1 MQDKKIDFYSQAHLL
16 VAAIRVYEHTNSQP
30 PTLEDLCRTINFS
43 IEQGSFI
50 CRRLE
55 ELDIIEAVEGSFGVR
70 LFVRNHL
77 KIEDIPRGEQESK
90 LEEEL
95 KKFQDDQKAFSHK
108 IESFQ
113 AQQQQK
119 KKDLFAE
126 MEKKLKEDFGWLFL
140 WYSNLALRAGCR

>member
-1 MQDKKIDFYSQAHLL
+1 MQDKETDFYSQAHLF
-16 VAAIRVYEHTNSQP
+16 VAAIRVYEHVNSRP
-30 PTLEDLCRTINFS
+30 PSLEDLCQTINLS
-43 IEQGSFI
+43 IEQGNLI

-55 ELDIIEAVEGSFGVR
+55 DLDVIEAVEGTFGVR
-70 LFVRNHL
+70 LFVRNHV
-77 KIEDIPRGEQESK
+77 KIEDIPRGVQESK

-95 KKFQDDQKAFSHK
+95 RKFQDNQKAISHK

-126 MEKKLKEDFGWLFL
+126 MEKKLKEELEKKPK
-140 WYSNLALRAGCR
+140 SKH